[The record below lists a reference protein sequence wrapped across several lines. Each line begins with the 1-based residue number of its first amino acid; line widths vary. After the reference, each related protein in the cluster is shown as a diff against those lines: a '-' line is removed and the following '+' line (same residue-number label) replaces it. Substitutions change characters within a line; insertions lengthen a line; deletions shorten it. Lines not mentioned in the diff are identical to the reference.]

1 MCVYA
6 CACVRVCIQKNPR
19 GRHFSDVWET
29 RDESDNFAQKH
40 DVSLAKD
47 KIRPSVVEEIRK
59 QVGR

>member
-1 MCVYA
+1 M
-6 CACVRVCIQKNPR
+6 
-19 GRHFSDVWET
+19 WET

-59 QVGR
+59 QVWHGIFNGCVRYSTRQGSIRSSMNNLA